1 MTNRREFLQ
10 IGMAASAW
18 PIAAQATTLST
29 GNKVVPFYKVVFDT
43 RYQDSQKF
51 ANQMKVQGV
60 PVHGITG
67 DITPFWFK
75 ELDAIW
81 KKEAVAVA
89 GMTAHGPL
97 FCLERLAWDQGL
109 RVVYRAQHTPQSGNI
124 IEHTL
129 SAPESMVDKSRSGTL
144 ALGGLDKNWA
154 EGVAKLMQECPL
166 GHVALDESVLT
177 MPVSEMSRDSA
188 DVDSFAD
195 PLISWIIAPAK
206 KGEGKS

>member
-1 MTNRREFLQ
+1 MANRREFLQ

-18 PIAAQATTLST
+18 PIAAKADSISDKNT
-29 GNKVVPFYKVVFDT
+29 VIPFYKVVFDS
-43 RYQDSQKF
+43 RYEDSQKF
-51 ANQMKVQGV
+51 ADQMSKQGV

-81 KKEAVAVA
+81 KKEPVAIA

-97 FCLERLAWDQGL
+97 FCLERLAWEKGM
-109 RVVYRAQHTPQSGNI
+109 RVVYRAHHTPCAGDI

-129 SAPESMVDKSRSGTL
+129 AAPELMIDKSKSG
-144 ALGGLDKNWA
+144 AFAFAGLDTNWGA
-154 EGVAKLMQECPL
+154 GVAKLMQECPL
-166 GHVALDESVLT
+166 GHTAMDETKLT
-177 MPVSEMSRDSA
+177 MPISTMSIDTGG
-188 DVDSFAD
+188 VDAFAD

-206 KGEGKS
+206 KV